1 MQSITPEVQKVL
13 RDVCMCSANTLKCV
27 IRQGHSPNI
36 IAINHAARPTFT
48 LQWQGWAYFYALL
61 YLSSVLF
68 MHEVV
73 IIHRLHPTEQH
84 LNHPKGSLKNCRG
97 AVLYQ
102 TQPEETLN
110 STN

>member
-13 RDVCMCSANTLKCV
+13 RDVCVCSANTLKCV

-73 IIHRLHPTEQH
+73 IIHR
-84 LNHPKGSLKNCRG
+84 
-97 AVLYQ
+97 
-102 TQPEETLN
+102 
-110 STN
+110 